1 MPNGKPNA
9 EKRVSK
15 VVIPVAGV
23 GAGLLPVT
31 KSQPKEMLP
40 VGRKPVVQYVV
51 EEALAAGLAKVL
63 FVTGRQKESIEEH
76 FDRDTILEQ
85 RLRDAGRT
93 DVLDEI
99 SFAQAAAQF
108 FFVRQS
114 RPTGLADAVAEAE
127 EFVGDAPF
135 LVSLGDSII
144 ASDSPGRLIDRM
156 IQCYQQNSASC
167 VLALE
172 EVPAEEVHHYG
183 VAQLEQ
189 EGNRW
194 SRVRDLVEKP
204 EPGAEPSR
212 LTLAGRYLF
221 TPEIFASIR
230 ATPQISRTGSREL
243 TDAVR
248 VLIGRGASVYAVKLD
263 AGERRY
269 DIGDFASYFRAFF
282 DFALEDERYGYTL
295 WQHLI
300 RRGVEPD
307 PLLQVP
313 DGPRP
318 GSKPAFKLP
327 KKAQEA

>member
-1 MPNGKPNA
+1 
-9 EKRVSK
+9 
-15 VVIPVAGV
+15 
-23 GAGLLPVT
+23 
-31 KSQPKEMLP
+31 
-40 VGRKPVVQYVV
+40 
-51 EEALAAGLAKVL
+51 
-63 FVTGRQKESIEEH
+63 
-76 FDRDTILEQ
+76 
-85 RLRDAGRT
+85 
-93 DVLDEI
+93 
-99 SFAQAAAQF
+99 
-108 FFVRQS
+108 VRQS

-144 ASDSPGRLIDRM
+144 ASDAPGRLIDRM
-156 IQCYQQNSASC
+156 IECYQHTGAAC

-172 EVPAEEVHHYG
+172 EVPVEEVHHYG
-183 VAQLEQ
+183 VAQLVDD
-189 EGNRW
+189 GNRW
-194 SRVRDLVEKP
+194 SRIRDLVEKP

-221 TPEIFASIR
+221 TPEIFSCIR

-248 VLIGRGASVYAVKLD
+248 VLIGQGTGVYAVKLD
-263 AGERRY
+263 ANERRY

-307 PLLQVP
+307 PLQGVP
-313 DGPRP
+313 RAAPRAGAP
-318 GSKPAFKLP
+318 SARPA
-327 KKAQEA
+327 KKGKTP

>member
-1 MPNGKPNA
+1 MQNHKVG
-9 EKRVSK
+9 EKKVSK
-15 VVIPVAGV
+15 VVIPVAG
-23 GAGLLPVT
+23 AGSRMLPVT

-76 FDRDTILEQ
+76 FDRDPVLEQ

-93 DVLDEI
+93 DILDEI
-99 SFAQAAAQF
+99 SFAQAATQF

-127 EFVGDAPF
+127 AFVGDAPF
-135 LVSLGDSII
+135 VVSLGDSIV
-144 ASDSPGRLIDRM
+144 ASNSPGRLLDRM
-156 IQCYQQNSASC
+156 IQCYQHTGAAC

-172 EVPAEEVHHYG
+172 EVPHEEVHHYG
-183 VAQLEQ
+183 VAQLDE

-194 SRVRDLVEKP
+194 SRVCDLVEKP
-204 EPGAEPSR
+204 KPGTEPSR
-212 LTLAGRYLF
+212 LTIAGRYLF
-221 TPEIFASIR
+221 TPEIFSCIR

-248 VLIGRGASVYAVKLD
+248 VLIQNGAGVYAVKLD
-263 AGERRY
+263 DDERRY

-300 RRGVEPD
+300 HRGVEPD
-307 PLLQVP
+307 PLLKIP
-313 DGPRP
+313 SGPSP
-318 GSKPAFKLP
+318 ADSKSVESRNEVEDA
-327 KKAQEA
+327 